1 MRLKRPYERVKHL
14 SRNQSARLPHRITL
28 IVIHST
34 EGQNLPGV
42 TDLRNLGS
50 WFDNPAAQ
58 ASCHVGVDAEGN
70 SALYVQDKR
79 KAWHCAS
86 FNSVS
91 LGIELVGKMAQK
103 SWPSE
108 QEKKAA
114 KYVAYWSQRH
124 RIPIRKAK
132 VDPNFGTV
140 KRAGVI
146 THAELGVAGGNHGD
160 PGKGFKMGRLLW
172 LARGYRV
179 RGW

>member
-1 MRLKRPYERVKHL
+1 MRLKRPYEKVKHL
-14 SRNQSARLPHRITL
+14 SRNQSARIPPKLKL

-42 TDLRNLGS
+42 TDLQNLGS

-58 ASCHVGVDAEGN
+58 ASCHVGVDAQGN
-70 SALYVQDKR
+70 SGLYVQDSR
-79 KAWHCAS
+79 KAWHCAN

-91 LGIELVGKMAQK
+91 LGIELIGRMAQK
-103 SWPSE
+103 SWPSA
-108 QEKKAA
+108 QERKAA

-124 RIPIRKAK
+124 GIPIRKAK
-132 VDPNFGTV
+132 VHDRNATV
-140 KRAGVI
+140 KRSGVI

-160 PGKGFKMGRLLW
+160 PGAGFNMRRLLW

-179 RGW
+179 TGW

>member
-14 SRNQSARLPHRITL
+14 SCNQSNRLPNKLKL

-42 TDLRNLGS
+42 TDLQNLGS
-50 WFDNPAAQ
+50 WFDNPEAQ
-58 ASCHVGVDAEGN
+58 ASAHVGIDAQGN
-70 SALYVQDKR
+70 SGLYVQDLK

-86 FNSVS
+86 FNGVS
-91 LGIELVGKMAQK
+91 LGIELIGRMAQK

-108 QEKKAA
+108 QERKAA

-132 VDPNFGTV
+132 VDTRNASV

-160 PGKGFKMGRLLW
+160 PGAGFKMGRLLW

-179 RGW
+179 KGW